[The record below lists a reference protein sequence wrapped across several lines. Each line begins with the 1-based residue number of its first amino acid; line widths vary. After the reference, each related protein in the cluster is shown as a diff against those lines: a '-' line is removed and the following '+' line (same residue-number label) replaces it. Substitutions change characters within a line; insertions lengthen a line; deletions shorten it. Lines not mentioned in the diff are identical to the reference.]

1 MVVHIVLIREATL
14 RKQDFSDFS
23 CLILS
28 PDEQEVAHSYSMLSN
43 HIHTFYNF
51 TCDLQLVIIPRG
63 DMSPNMKMTLLGESA
78 KITFCILH
86 DSTYEILLPKSY
98 GKY

>member
-1 MVVHIVLIREATL
+1 MVYIILIRGATL

-43 HIHTFYNF
+43 HIDTLYNF
-51 TCDLQLVIIPRG
+51 TGDLQLVIIPRG
-63 DMSPNMKMTLLGESA
+63 DMSPNMKMTLLGGGA
-78 KITFCILH
+78 KITFHILH
-86 DSTYEILLPKSY
+86 DSTYEIQLPNSY